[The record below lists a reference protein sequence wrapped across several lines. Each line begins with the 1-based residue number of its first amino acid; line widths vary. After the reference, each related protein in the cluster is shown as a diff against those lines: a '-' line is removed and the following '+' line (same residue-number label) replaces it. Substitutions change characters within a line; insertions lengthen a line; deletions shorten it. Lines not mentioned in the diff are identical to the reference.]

1 MTYYTLPKSHNII
14 EINPTVSNVKIVTQ
28 TSHSLSKY
36 YNDLRL
42 QLLKYKIEDIDQ
54 IICKSMTPNDIF
66 FSRTKFSGDALKKLN
81 PSSSLFYEILEV
93 IISLNLSFDGETV
106 NCIHIGQNCLDS
118 KRCIELVREREETQ
132 NKDENHKCFEFIC
145 EDMFN
150 IINEKRYNFI
160 FYETSSISGNN
171 YVLELLQ
178 CLMVLL
184 KYQAAGGGCIIKL
197 EQMFHKPVID
207 ILYILSC
214 IYDKVSIIKPTTS
227 NITSFERFIVC
238 KNFLLNDKR
247 KEAYKAYYFKIG
259 NFISSYKENEND
271 NISSIV
277 NFDVPYLFLNKID
290 DINIIFGQQQLD
302 NLNQVI
308 SVLKSKN
315 PDEKMVSM
323 KKKSLLTTN
332 NWSEKIKTLSST
344 NIFLKQKTDDK
355 EKEKEKDRGEKD
367 KEKEKNCFL

>member
-1 MTYYTLPKSHNII
+1 
-14 EINPTVSNVKIVTQ
+14 
-28 TSHSLSKY
+28 
-36 YNDLRL
+36 
-42 QLLKYKIEDIDQ
+42 
-54 IICKSMTPNDIF
+54 MTPNDIF
-66 FSRTKFSGDALKKLN
+66 FSRTRFTDDALKKLA
-81 PSSSLFYEILEV
+81 PCSSLFYEILEV
-93 IISLNLSFDGETV
+93 IISLNLSFDGDTMH
-106 NCIHIGQNCLDS
+106 CIHIGQNCLDS
-118 KRCIELVREREETQ
+118 KRCVELVREREGNQ
-132 NKDENHKCFEFIC
+132 NKDENHQCFEFIS
-145 EDMFN
+145 EDIFN

-160 FYETSSISGNN
+160 FYETSSISGNH

-207 ILYILSC
+207 ILYLLSC

-259 NFISSYKENEND
+259 NFINSYKENDNN

-290 DINIIFGQQQLD
+290 DINIIFGQQQLE

-308 SVLKSKN
+308 NVLKSKN
-315 PDEKMVSM
+315 PDEKIVSM
-323 KKKSLLTTN
+323 KKKSLLTTTTATN
-332 NWSEKIKTLSST
+332 NWSSDKIKTLSST

-355 EKEKEKDRGEKD
+355 EKDKDNKEKDKDNKD
-367 KEKEKNCFL
+367 KDKNCFL